1 MEITKKRVENQNKR
15 IKNKRIDG
23 TTQKEKEQVRL
34 VDQELL
40 SISLTRFL
48 TSSKKQRLTK
58 RGY

>member
-34 VDQELL
+34 MDQGLL
-40 SISLTRFL
+40 SISLTRFM
-48 TSSKKQRLTK
+48 TSSKKQRLTR